1 MGTVMTTI
9 EKISLNK
16 WLREVNISCL
26 EDLDFEITGGRNR
39 NKNFTID
46 ELLNFLLDS
55 FEKTTKNKSGDFYL
69 SNLVKSIYLV
79 LYNYFEGF
87 EESIEFNKDQIKR
100 VLTMSSIYEEYC
112 TNIKGVVKSDFIET
126 KIKDI
131 EDVINKY
138 IKPGELETY
147 TEDILKEIKELK
159 IERDELLKK
168 VDDLT
173 SKLAEV
179 SALYEKHK
187 KSTSKKNDKYQSMAY
202 KKNELENDV
211 KKLREQVSSLTA
223 KVNELENEL
232 TLKDSTI
239 SKLTGEILDLK
250 ESAKTNERNR
260 LSAVNEYGYTINKL
274 KTQIN
279 ELKGTIDKLRLEIE
293 ELTKL
298 HTLVEKK
305 DEEIESL
312 NSTISELKS
321 EEAKMLKIVNARKRD
336 DYLDNL
342 VLSCLYNRPVTVNEI
357 IAQCGLENISSKEV
371 YEAIS
376 RLKDRYNIENGT
388 IINFQQ
394 TYCVAPLDSSRKKLS
409 DKQFNLKLTD
419 YSKPLEIL
427 VTADAHNTI
436 MSSWQKRVY
445 NLTHE
450 YCKEHDIHVILDL
463 GDFIDTPSDEIN
475 DRYEFSQLLEN
486 YLTDYINRLPQSDD
500 ILYLM
505 MGGNHEHGFLYC
517 GIDPLERIS
526 SSRSDVMSLGYDHA
540 FLNVGKSKIGLH
552 HFKGFDLDLDNNSE
566 VNQRLNDYYDN
577 AGIERQD
584 TYVDLL
590 AHFHR
595 SRINGIDNFAFIP
608 SLFKKINEGAV
619 HLKIYF
625 NSIGEID
632 YIDFIPLQFKKEV
645 QATTEVLYTKG

>member
-87 EESIEFNKDQIKR
+87 EESIEFNKDQIKK
-100 VLTMSSIYEEYC
+100 VLIMLSNYEEYC

-138 IKPGELETY
+138 IKSGELETY

-202 KKNELENDV
+202 KKNELENDL

-239 SKLTGEILDLK
+239 SKLTGEILELK

-274 KTQIN
+274 KT
-279 ELKGTIDKLRLEIE
+279 
-293 ELTKL
+293 
-298 HTLVEKK
+298 
-305 DEEIESL
+305 
-312 NSTISELKS
+312 
-321 EEAKMLKIVNARKRD
+321 
-336 DYLDNL
+336 
-342 VLSCLYNRPVTVNEI
+342 
-357 IAQCGLENISSKEV
+357 
-371 YEAIS
+371 
-376 RLKDRYNIENGT
+376 
-388 IINFQQ
+388 
-394 TYCVAPLDSSRKKLS
+394 
-409 DKQFNLKLTD
+409 
-419 YSKPLEIL
+419 
-427 VTADAHNTI
+427 
-436 MSSWQKRVY
+436 
-445 NLTHE
+445 
-450 YCKEHDIHVILDL
+450 
-463 GDFIDTPSDEIN
+463 
-475 DRYEFSQLLEN
+475 
-486 YLTDYINRLPQSDD
+486 
-500 ILYLM
+500 
-505 MGGNHEHGFLYC
+505 
-517 GIDPLERIS
+517 
-526 SSRSDVMSLGYDHA
+526 
-540 FLNVGKSKIGLH
+540 
-552 HFKGFDLDLDNNSE
+552 
-566 VNQRLNDYYDN
+566 
-577 AGIERQD
+577 
-584 TYVDLL
+584 
-590 AHFHR
+590 
-595 SRINGIDNFAFIP
+595 
-608 SLFKKINEGAV
+608 
-619 HLKIYF
+619 
-625 NSIGEID
+625 
-632 YIDFIPLQFKKEV
+632 
-645 QATTEVLYTKG
+645 